1 MLEKVRTKRI
11 IKKVSEQI
19 KAYNAGSFSDLP
31 KIGEEIY
38 KLAKSYNEQI
48 KKLTEKIIRD
58 VVITTCLEHK
68 KFILSY
74 SDLDNKVRTLKYW
87 NLHHSTQKEREELE
101 FYTKLL
107 DITNQRIEIAIAT
120 NNELN
125 VLKYRFHNSLSIYKN
140 PNYKQITK
148 SPSSK
153 FDDLTLKKQIEMLDG
168 ETFYKLSENDIKE
181 LYQAIA
187 NSYCDSLNIKR
198 IPVIFAK
205 FDKYS
210 ASLGEFLTF
219 GNFAR
224 INEKSI
230 EEIKTLQQKSLISN
244 YLQYRILATVIHEC
258 DHSRH
263 LSLKQ
268 STDKSKYIHN
278 SARINNHYMLRIFY
292 SETPYPETPN
302 PGYRFRIH
310 EMSAFD
316 ESIKF
321 MLDIAKLNPC
331 NAKQLEFV
339 ALHIMPKNY
348 TSKNTLIS
356 EMKQLINDHG
366 LPQDL
371 AKSIY
376 ENMQVLGLTK
386 SKNLVTIKDKID
398 YRATIENDFKSITK
412 QQMSLALE
420 YEEQLRHTYF
430 DALFNRDKYFQEY
443 AIKYDTN
450 PIMLESEIDRTIS
463 NDCYFTSVNPD
474 EPELI

>member
-1 MLEKVRTKRI
+1 MLEKVKTKRQ
-11 IKKVSEQI
+11 IKKVSGQI
-19 KAYNAGSFSDLP
+19 KAYNAGTFSDLP
-31 KIGEEIY
+31 TIGEEIY
-38 KLAKSYNEQI
+38 KLAKYYNDQI
-48 KKLTEKIIRD
+48 KKLTDKIIRD
-58 VVITTCLEHK
+58 VVIATCLEYK

-74 SDLDNKVRTLKYW
+74 TDLDNKVRTLKYW

-107 DITNQRIEIAIAT
+107 EITDQRIENALAT
-120 NNELN
+120 NRELN
-125 VLKYRFHNSLSIYKN
+125 ILKYKFHNSLSTYKN
-140 PNYKQITK
+140 PDYKQITK
-148 SPSSK
+148 NTSSK
-153 FDDLTLKKQIEMLDG
+153 FDDLPLKKQIEMLNA
-168 ETFYKLSENDIKE
+168 ETFYKLCENDIKE

-198 IPVIFAK
+198 IPVIFSK

-224 INEKSI
+224 INENSI
-230 EEIKTLQQKSLISN
+230 QEIKALQQKNLLSN

-292 SETPYPETPN
+292 VETPYPEIPN
-302 PGYRFRIH
+302 PGYKYRIH

-321 MLDIAKLNPC
+321 MLDVAKLNPC
-331 NAKQLEFV
+331 NAKELEFV
-339 ALHIMPKNY
+339 ALHIMPKKY

-356 EMKQLINDHG
+356 EMKQLIDDHG

-386 SKNLVTIKDKID
+386 SKNLVTVKDKID
-398 YRATIENDFKSITK
+398 YRATIERDFKSIT
-412 QQMSLALE
+412 QPQMALALD
-420 YEEQLRHTYF
+420 YEKQLRETYF
-430 DALFNRDKYFQEY
+430 DALFNKDKYLQEY
-443 AIKYDTN
+443 GIKYNLN
-450 PIMLESEIDRTIS
+450 PSMLEHEIDKTINS
-463 NDCYFTSVNPD
+463 DSYFTSVNPN
-474 EPELI
+474 EHEII